1 MGLLRQRYE
10 IVTIA
15 SGPQDAR
22 SLEAAESTFQAM
34 IEGAPIV
41 YQGVLLDPQHRTYG
55 MPDLLVRSDV
65 LAELY
70 PDALAQDEAHH
81 AAPDLGGRGYH
92 YRVVD
97 IKFGTLGLLAG
108 GDLNNAGSA
117 PAYKV
122 QIFIYNQALGR
133 LQGFE
138 PPTSFLL
145 GRGWTQGKDR
155 GSNCLDRLVP
165 VQQAGALPGKR
176 LISGVAAEAIAWVRK
191 TRTEGVKWRVL
202 PEPSTPELYP
212 NASNNE
218 DGPWHHAKKQIVEG
232 LEDLTLLWRVGVPGR
247 RRGHEAGVYRWT
259 DPRVTPEA
267 VGVTNDKRAMMLSDI
282 LDVNRTVDGPPVRPS
297 KIRAA
302 QEEWHERPALEFYVD
317 FETVSDLADD
327 FSRMP
332 EKGGQPLIFM
342 IGCGHVEG
350 GEWSF
355 ECFVVDALTEPEEAR
370 IIDQWLAHM
379 EAVRERLAPDAEA
392 PRLMHWSPAERSN
405 FEDSYNS
412 AKSRQ
417 GRSDWPSPRWF
428 DFLRRVMHEEPVV
441 VRGAMAFGLKA
452 VAKAMHS
459 HGLIETLWG
468 EGPTDGLGAMVGA
481 WCCAE
486 EGKRLGVS
494 MAEIDLMQE
503 TVRYNEVDCK
513 VMMEIVRYLRQ
524 HH

>member
-1 MGLLRQRYE
+1 MGIEALTRRDDGSALQPTAQAEWDDWVSATRTRNYVLGDPVLDWLELCGEAHGFQRDTELPQYDERTDFTRFVFAQARRFEDAVVGLLRQRYE

-122 QIFIYNQALGR
+122 QIFNYNQALGR

-165 VQQAGALPGKR
+165 VQQAGAPPGKR

-218 DGPWHHAKKQIVEG
+218 DGPWHHAKRGNSTGNRHRPLKQ
-232 LEDLTLLWRVGVPGR
+232 WRQSSSSMKKP
-247 RRGHEAGVYRWT
+247 
-259 DPRVTPEA
+259 PS
-267 VGVTNDKRAMMLSDI
+267 RASSW
-282 LDVNRTVDGPPVRPS
+282 PP
-297 KIRAA
+297 A
-302 QEEWHERPALEFYVD
+302 
-317 FETVSDLADD
+317 
-327 FSRMP
+327 
-332 EKGGQPLIFM
+332 
-342 IGCGHVEG
+342 
-350 GEWSF
+350 
-355 ECFVVDALTEPEEAR
+355 
-370 IIDQWLAHM
+370 
-379 EAVRERLAPDAEA
+379 
-392 PRLMHWSPAERSN
+392 
-405 FEDSYNS
+405 NS
-412 AKSRQ
+412 ARPPLGSARKGARYRSPTGPSSR
-417 GRSDWPSPRWF
+417 GR
-428 DFLRRVMHEEPVV
+428 
-441 VRGAMAFGLKA
+441 
-452 VAKAMHS
+452 
-459 HGLIETLWG
+459 
-468 EGPTDGLGAMVGA
+468 
-481 WCCAE
+481 
-486 EGKRLGVS
+486 
-494 MAEIDLMQE
+494 
-503 TVRYNEVDCK
+503 N
-513 VMMEIVRYLRQ
+513 
-524 HH
+524 